1 MHARTR
7 KHISSFALLGL
18 GALLLGG
25 MLFFFP
31 PHAISASA
39 TPITGYAWS
48 DNIGWIS
55 FNCSNT
61 STCGTSNYGLSIA
74 ADGTISGY
82 AWSDNIGWVSANA
95 ADVAGCPSAPC
106 TPVISITTGAV
117 TGWFRALANGG
128 GWDGWIRLSG
138 PGYGPTLA
146 TDGTFSGY
154 AWGSDVVG
162 WVSFAVLAPG
172 AAYYNEELTSY
183 TPSHYTAAG
192 GPYYSQVV
200 TTYIPCIPNSNVCL
214 DSGTLRHYNADCSYS
229 DATCQFSGYGYGCSG
244 NACLVPPSPGE
255 GTVPGGITATP
266 RLVRSGNTV
275 QVSWDVVNADP
286 ASCTVTGSNG
296 DSWSGLASATRTSSP
311 IYSQTI
317 FVLHCNGDAVDI
329 LTYDAQAVVNI
340 VPTFQEK

>member
-1 MHARTR
+1 MHAYTRTR
-7 KHISSFALLGL
+7 IPSAIL
-18 GALLLGG
+18 LLLGIVLSG
-25 MLFFFP
+25 AALLIFP
-31 PHAISASA
+31 SLAASTSS

-61 STCGTSNYGLSIA
+61 GTCGTSNYSLSIA

-128 GWDGWIRLSG
+128 GWDGWISLSG
-138 PGYGPTLA
+138 AGYGPTLA
-146 TDGTFSGY
+146 SNGAFSGY

-162 WVSFAVLAPG
+162 WTSFAYA
-172 AAYYNEELTSY
+172 TSSY
-183 TPSHYTAAG
+183 K
-192 GPYYSQVV
+192 
-200 TTYIPCIPNSNVCL
+200 PCVPNSNVCL
-214 DSGTLRHYNADCSYS
+214 NGSTLRHYNADCTYT
-229 DATCQFSGYGYGCSG
+229 DATCQFDAYGYGCSG

-255 GTVPGGITATP
+255 GSIDGGITATP
-266 RLVRSGNTV
+266 RLVRPGGTV
-275 QVSWDVVNADP
+275 QLAWDVVNADP

-296 DSWSGLASATRTSSP
+296 DSWSGLASATVTSGP
-311 IYSQTI
+311 INANTTY
-317 FVLHCNGDAVDI
+317 VLHCNGADVSI
-329 LTYDAQAVVNI
+329 LTYDAQTTVSI
-340 VPTFQEK
+340 VPTFKEI